1 MTYPIK
7 YNKSLVSLEGMRRPK
22 ELIIKTPKAFCT
34 FYNYYRSPRVEIHI
48 VIDTI
53 R

>member
-22 ELIIKTPKAFCT
+22 ELIIKTPRISVLST
-34 FYNYYRSPRVEIHI
+34 ITI
-48 VIDTI
+48 VH
-53 R
+53 RG